1 MRISIVGMGRVG
13 LVTGVSLASLG
24 HDVTGIDTNLGTV
37 EMLRQGRCPFYEP
50 GLQEL
55 LAEQVTAGRI
65 RFTSSVGEAL
75 PGAKVIF
82 ICVGRPAAANG
93 DLSMTSVEAVAADV
107 ARHASHDVIVVV
119 KSTVP
124 PGTCERVE
132 RTIDLER
139 PELRFHVVSNPDFL
153 RGGSALQD
161 ALHPDRIVVG
171 ASDDAAFRLVR
182 RVYRDILQA
191 GCVLIETDR
200 RTAELAK
207 LASNSFLATKVSFA
221 NALATL
227 CDLADADVEGVG
239 EIMGA
244 DPRIGS
250 AFLQAGIGYGGDSLP
265 RDTASL
271 QRLALRHGYRF
282 DLLEEVARVNGD
294 AVTRVARKVEDALW
308 NLEGKRVAL
317 FGLAFKARTDDV
329 RSAPALAL
337 ARMLIESG
345 AEVVGYDPIAADV
358 AKDEIAEMR
367 TVTDPYQAAEGA
379 HCIVICTEW
388 RGFRDLDLT
397 HLRSVMRYPVV
408 IDGRNLLDSE
418 AMREAGFLYMGVG
431 RGGRPSA
438 PAALSLA
445 PLVQAASDV

>member
-1 MRISIVGMGRVG
+1 MRISIVGTGRVG

-24 HDVTGIDTNLGTV
+24 HEVIGVDSNLETV
-37 EMLRQGRCPFYEP
+37 EVLRQGRCPFYEP
-50 GLQEL
+50 GLQGSL
-55 LAEQVTAGRI
+55 TEQMTAGRI
-65 RFTSSVGEAL
+65 RFTSSVDEAL

-82 ICVGRPAAANG
+82 ICVGRPAGVNG

-107 ARHASHDVIVVV
+107 ARHASHGVVV
-119 KSTVP
+119 VVRSTVP
-124 PGTCERVE
+124 PGTCERIE
-132 RTIDLER
+132 RTIGLER
-139 PELRFHVVSNPDFL
+139 PELRLHVVSNPEFL

-182 RVYRDILQA
+182 RVYRDLLQA

-200 RTAELAK
+200 RTAELSK

-221 NALATL
+221 NALATI
-227 CDLADADVEGVG
+227 CELADADVDGVC

-250 AFLQAGIGYGGDSLP
+250 AFLQAGIGYGGHGLP
-265 RDTASL
+265 RDLASL
-271 QRLALRHGYRF
+271 HRLALRYGYHF
-282 DLLEEVARVNGD
+282 DLLAEVARVNDD
-294 AVTRVARKVEDALW
+294 AVTRVARKIEDALW
-308 NLEGKRVAL
+308 NLERKRVAL

-337 ARMLIESG
+337 ARMLMASG
-345 AEVVGYDPIAADV
+345 TEVVGFDPIAAHV
-358 AKDEIAEMR
+358 AKEEIAEMR
-367 TVTDPYQAAEGA
+367 TVTDPYEAAEGA

-388 RGFRDLDLT
+388 REFFDLDLG

-408 IDGRNLLDSE
+408 IDARNLLDPV

-431 RGGRPSA
+431 RGGRSSDQ
-438 PAALSLA
+438 AALSRA
-445 PLVQAASDV
+445 SLVQAASDG